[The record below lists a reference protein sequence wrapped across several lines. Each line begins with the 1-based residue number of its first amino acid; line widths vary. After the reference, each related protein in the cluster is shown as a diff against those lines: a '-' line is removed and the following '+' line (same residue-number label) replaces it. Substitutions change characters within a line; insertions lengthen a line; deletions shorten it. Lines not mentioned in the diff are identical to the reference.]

1 MLGNEDWMPAHRSL
15 AAVVRRLRRR
25 EALGDEVAGV
35 VEHRREAP
43 IGEIGALLRAEA
55 EAAPELGPGKPR
67 EDQVEIA
74 HCVEGGTLDALCQR
88 R

>member
-1 MLGNEDWMPAHRSL
+1 MLSDENRMPAHGRL
-15 AAVVRRLRRR
+15 TAVVRRLRRR
-25 EALGDEVAGV
+25 EALGDEVASV

-43 IGEIGALLRAEA
+43 LREIGALLRAQSK
-55 EAAPELGPGKPR
+55 AAPELRPGKPR

-74 HCVEGGTLDALCQR
+74 HCLEGGTLDALCQR

>member
-1 MLGNEDWMPAHRSL
+1 MLSDENRMPAHGRL
-15 AAVVRRLRRR
+15 TAVVRRLRRR

-67 EDQVEIA
+67 E
-74 HCVEGGTLDALCQR
+74 H
-88 R
+88 